1 MNNENIENNSTEL
14 QKEDRIKENKP
25 TLLSKKVKFICYA
38 GFFILSL
45 VFAYF
50 YSIDNEVVFNLGD
63 FGSLLPLLGSVILMM
78 NLKWC
83 PIFSVIGAILLY
95 FDKKF
100 QDFSTV
106 FFVITSFVSIFNI
119 ILFLC
124 LYV

>member
-63 FGSLLPLLGSVILMM
+63 FGSLLPLLGNVLLMM

-83 PIFSVIGAILLY
+83 TIFSIIGAVLLY

-100 QDFSTV
+100 PDLSTV
-106 FFVITSFVSIFNI
+106 FFVVTTFLSILSV

-124 LYV
+124 LYA

>member
-1 MNNENIENNSTEL
+1 MENKNVKNIENKDVEL
-14 QKEDRIKENKP
+14 KQGDEK
-25 TLLSKKVKFICYA
+25 TALLSKKIKYILYA
-38 GFFILSL
+38 CFFILAI
-45 VFAYF
+45 VMGYF
-50 YSIDNEVVFNLGD
+50 YSANNDIVFNLGD
-63 FGSLLPLLGSVILMM
+63 FGSLLPLLGSVVLMM

-106 FFVITSFVSIFNI
+106 FFVITSFISILNI